1 MELPEVEIKHVLYAT
16 DFSENAGHV
25 CAYAQHFAKQLQAKL
40 TLLHVIPEEF
50 LDLLIFD
57 VGIDRVGGVEKRLSL
72 MKEHFKDVK
81 NSVVKKIKT
90 EYGCEVFQENDI
102 VVERGNPVKI
112 ILRTAEE
119 RGCDLIV
126 MGFRGKGALED
137 AMMGD
142 TVRRVL
148 HRSKVP
154 VLVVKSGDKKKQK

>member
-1 MELPEVEIKHVLYAT
+1 MG
-16 DFSENAGHV
+16 SRS
-25 CAYAQHFAKQLQAKL
+25 
-40 TLLHVIPEEF
+40 LHVIPEES

-57 VGIDRVGGVEKRLSL
+57 VGIDRAGGVEKRLSL
-72 MKEHFKDVK
+72 MKEHFKDLK
-81 NSVVKKIKT
+81 ESVIKKIKT
-90 EYGCEVFQENDI
+90 DYGCVAFQENDI
-102 VVERGNPVKI
+102 LVERGSPVKI
-112 ILRTAEE
+112 ILRIAEE

-154 VLVVKSGDKKKQK
+154 VLVVQTRDKKQQK

>member
-1 MELPEVEIKHVLYAT
+1 MEFPEVDIKHILYAT

-25 CAYAQHFAKQLQAKL
+25 CAYAQHFARKLQAKL
-40 TLLHVIPEEF
+40 TLLHVIPEES

-57 VGIDRVGGVEKRLSL
+57 VGIDRAGGVEKRLSL
-72 MKEHFKDVK
+72 MKEHFTNVK
-81 NSVVKKIKT
+81 KSVIKKIKT
-90 EYGCEVFQENDI
+90 EFGCESFQENDI

-119 RGCDLIV
+119 RDCDLIV

-154 VLVVKSGDKKKQK
+154 VLVVQSGYKKSQK